1 MKIYT
6 FKLTKKHIVA
16 AILLVAAVVA
26 AVIVLAPGGQA
37 APTGA
42 AVTVRSQEDCVEYLS
57 SLGYQLETGTAQTKK
72 VQIPKEFDQV
82 YESYNQ
88 MQQQCGYDLRDYAGK
103 KVELTTFQVTN
114 DPSGEEVLLDVL
126 VYKNKIIGGAVYTR
140 SVDGFMRGL
149 APVERQTAGAGE

>member
-16 AILLVAAVVA
+16 AVLLAAAVLA
-26 AVIVLAPGGQA
+26 AIILLAPGGQS

-42 AVTVRSQEDCVEYLS
+42 AVTVKSQEDCVQYLN
-57 SLGYQLETGTAQTKK
+57 SLGYQLEEGSAQTKK

-82 YESYNQ
+82 YQSYNQ
-88 MQQQCGYDLRDYAGK
+88 MQQQCGYDLQNYAGK

-149 APVERQTAGAGE
+149 TPMEGQAAGTGE